1 VILGRKFH
9 GEVVMPKHIILICT
23 GLVLGIM
30 ANWWIQPD
38 TAAGSTTLIVLAVLL
53 SEGIGALVTLLL
65 RLAFRM
71 RHHGDPP
78 PQSPAKLLAA
88 GLVVVAALHGP
99 ARAQSPADP
108 PAPGPTGM
116 VTVLNAAEQALTG
129 VFITKPAGAAHEANL
144 LGGSALGSGQQRQF
158 ATDTSHGCGGSVSG
172 VFANGAVTEEQGVD
186 LCTHQT
192 LVLREPRAHAHQ
204 ASREA
209 SPVVGSGAGR
219 SNAGGEDLRG
229 SYREQRGFRFASP
242 PPAAA
247 PQAPAPRA
255 ELAARAPV
263 TLAAP
268 PAAAFAPLASLL
280 AAPPAVALAAPP
292 PTALL
297 QASPAPSQAATA
309 GSAPHLHP
317 ARVFMAGPDIPPA
330 GVGAY
335 GVVALK
341 STPTPS
347 DTARLTAAC
356 NAFLSHLPPQSD
368 LPATVPLSEQM
379 LTIWPLRPA
388 GQAAAEQGS
397 CPDMLANYQL
407 DAGLSAIADA
417 ATGTNHLDGRGPF
430 LIGWSPS
437 NMRGVKDAVVLVVDM
452 STLDSQASFND
463 AFLFWQQK
471 IVEDPTLWQHGF
483 SSEKLRLSLR
493 DFVDHYGGS
502 IQDAVKMFVHS

>member
-1 VILGRKFH
+1 
-9 GEVVMPKHIILICT
+9 MPKHIILVCT
-23 GLVLGIM
+23 GLVLGIV

-38 TAAGSTTLIVLAVLL
+38 TAVGSTTLIILAVLL
-53 SEGIGALVTLLL
+53 CEGIGALASLVL

-71 RHHGDPP
+71 RRHAAPP
-78 PQSPAKLLAA
+78 PQSPAKPLAA
-88 GLVVVAALHGP
+88 GLIVAFALQGP
-99 ARAQSPADP
+99 AHAQRRAEP
-108 PAPGPTGM
+108 PTPGPAGV
-116 VTVLNAAEQALTG
+116 VTVLNAAEQPLTG
-129 VFITKPAGAAHEANL
+129 VFITKPAGTAHEANL

-158 ATDTSHGCGGSVSG
+158 TTDTSRGCAGSISG
-172 VFANGAVTEEQGVD
+172 VFANGAATEQGVD

-192 LVLREPRAHAHQ
+192 LVFREPRPPTTE
-204 ASREA
+204 ASRGA

-219 SNAGGEDLRG
+219 NNAGGEDLRR
-229 SYREQRGFRFASP
+229 SFLQQKTLRFASP
-242 PPAAA
+242 SPAAA
-247 PQAPAPRA
+247 PQAPVPLA
-255 ELAARAPV
+255 ELAARAPL

-268 PAAAFAPLASLL
+268 PAAALAPSAPL
-280 AAPPAVALAAPP
+280 PAPP

-297 QASPAPSQAATA
+297 RASPARSQAATA
-309 GSAPHLHP
+309 GSAPRLHP

-356 NAFLSHLPPQSD
+356 TAFLSHLPPQSD